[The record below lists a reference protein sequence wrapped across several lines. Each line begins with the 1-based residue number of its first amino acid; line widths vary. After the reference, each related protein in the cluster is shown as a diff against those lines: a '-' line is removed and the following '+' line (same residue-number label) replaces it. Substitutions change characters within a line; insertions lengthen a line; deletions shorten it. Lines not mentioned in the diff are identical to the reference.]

1 MPKLVDQLTQ
11 NANIDG
17 LRSELVDSQ
26 SELQTRT
33 GKDPSTIF
41 FHSNEFHLFRF
52 YPKIKDFNGAVLGVG
67 SDQILDML
75 ANTNMQSATL
85 VDFTRP
91 VTSVMRTLLE
101 VGAWHYK
108 QTGEYPK
115 PHQFIRYF
123 DLRNLPFIRKFAI
136 NVLGDTAGWAA
147 YKTIAGGLQKG
158 NLGYAP
164 FMRLRASLEDT
175 EGNPYAWYST
185 PQKIEKVI
193 SLYQQGQIT
202 IATGD
207 ICDPSIMV
215 KVGQRARQQNTT
227 LDVLYLSNTEMMIQN
242 STGWNALD
250 RMWANLMSLPVSEKA
265 VIIRTAGYPLADHM
279 ERAPMLHPKGAI
291 LNKIY
296 YEWHYNLEEV
306 WHHKRVVMG
315 NPLYTSY
322 GWPMKVRG
330 QLDSEKTPR
339 GFSYLLV
346 KD

>member
-17 LRSELVDSQ
+17 LRSDLVDSQ
-26 SELQTRT
+26 LELQMRD
-33 GKDPSTIF
+33 GKDPNTIF
-41 FHSNEFHLFRF
+41 FHSNEFYLFAF
-52 YPKIKDFNGAVLGVG
+52 YPTIKDFNGAILGVG

-75 ANTNMQSATL
+75 ANTSMQSATL

-91 VTSVMRTLLE
+91 VTSVMKTLLE
-101 VGAWHYK
+101 VGTWHHQ
-108 QTGEYPK
+108 QTGDYPK

-123 DLRNLPFIRKFAI
+123 DLKNLPFIRKFAI

-147 YKTIAGGLQKG
+147 YKTIAGGLWKG

-193 SLYQQGQIT
+193 SLYEQGQII

-207 ICDPSIMV
+207 LCDPGVME
-215 KVGQRARQQNTT
+215 KVSQKIENQGNN
-227 LDVLYLSNTEMMIQN
+227 LDVLYLSNAEMMIQN
-242 STGWNALD
+242 SVGWGAMEK
-250 RMWANLMSLPVSEKA
+250 MWENLMALPLSQRA
-265 VIIRTAGYPLADHM
+265 VIIRTTGYPLADHM
-279 ERAPMLHPKGAI
+279 ERAPMLHPKGNV

-296 YEWHYNLEEV
+296 YDWHYNLEEV
-306 WHHKRVVMG
+306 RHHKRVVSG
-315 NPLYTSY
+315 NPLYTSF
-322 GWPMKVRG
+322 GWPMKVKG
-330 QLDSEKTPR
+330 QLDSIGTPR
-339 GFSYLLV
+339 GFSYLLAE
-346 KD
+346 D